1 MDWLKDIDL
10 FMLDLDGTIYLS
22 EDMFSDS
29 PAFIETLRE
38 RRKKFVYLT
47 NNSSKSYTRYIEK
60 ISNMGLFINKEVM
73 LTSGLAT
80 GMLLEEKYPGQ
91 KVYVMGTA
99 SLVSELREFNIEVVT
114 EYCDDIDVALA
125 GFDMELTYSKLED
138 MCKLLDAGKPFY
150 GTNPDL
156 VCPLKGKK
164 YIPDC
169 GSMCKMLENAT
180 GRKPEYIGK
189 PSAHLVEIVS
199 KNFGV
204 PRERIA
210 MVGDRLYT
218 DIALGKNAG
227 IKSILVLSGE
237 ATAEDAEKSPFTPDL
252 IVNGVG
258 DLIQY
263 L

>member
-1 MDWLKDIDL
+1 MDWLKNIEL

-22 EDMFSDS
+22 EDMFPDS
-29 PAFIETLRE
+29 PAFIEALQE
-38 RRKKFVYLT
+38 HGKKFVYLT
-47 NNSSKSYTRYIEK
+47 NNSSKSYTKYIEK
-60 ISNMGLFINKEVM
+60 ITKMGLFIDKSVM

-80 GMLLEEKYPGQ
+80 GMLLEQKHRGEKI
-91 KVYVMGTA
+91 YVMGTS
-99 SLVSELREFNIEVVT
+99 SLVSELSEFDITVVT
-114 EYCDDIDVALA
+114 DYSEDIDVAVA
-125 GFDMELTYSKLED
+125 GFDMELTYKKLED

-156 VCPLKGKK
+156 VCPLKDKK

-169 GSMCKMLENAT
+169 GSMCIMLENAT

-199 KNFGV
+199 KQFGV
-204 PRERIA
+204 SPDKIA

-237 ATAEDAEKSPFTPDL
+237 ATRADVDNSPFVPDL
-252 IVNGVG
+252 IVDGVG